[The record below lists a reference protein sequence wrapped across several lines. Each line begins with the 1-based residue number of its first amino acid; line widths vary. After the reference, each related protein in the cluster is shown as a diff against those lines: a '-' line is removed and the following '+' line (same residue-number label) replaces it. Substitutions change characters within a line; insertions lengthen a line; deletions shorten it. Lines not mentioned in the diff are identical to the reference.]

1 MARRVGLIWGRRI
14 LLIVLALLVLAV
26 LGGWLFL
33 RASLPQLDG
42 KRVTPLLS
50 GTVTVARDANGV
62 PTISGA
68 NRLDLAYATGF
79 VHGQERFFQMDLLR
93 RSAAGELAELF
104 GSKALPADR
113 AHRLHRFR

>member
-1 MARRVGLIWGRRI
+1 MARRAWLIWTRR
-14 LLIVLALLVLAV
+14 LALLLAALLALAV

-33 RASLPQLDG
+33 RASLAQLDG
-42 KRVTPLLS
+42 KRTSPLLS
-50 GTVTVARDANGV
+50 GSVTVARDANGV

-79 VHGQERFFQMDLLR
+79 VHAQERLFQMDLLR

-104 GSKALPADR
+104 GPKALPDR
-113 AHRLHRFR
+113 KSVV